1 MEKVD
6 FKRRLIAD
14 LTRWKH
20 SAYRKPLLLMGAR
33 QVGKTSLL
41 KAFGA
46 SEFKHTAY
54 FNFEERPELAQ
65 FFEKTKDVT
74 RILQNLS
81 LIHGATITPGDT
93 LIIFD
98 EIQECRPA
106 LNTLK
111 YFHENAPEYIVA
123 GAGSLLGIT
132 LGKEGSFPVG
142 QVDFLSVHPLIFSEF
157 LLGLNPSLSKY
168 LESFEQ
174 IEPIP
179 DLFFNDLVEKFKMYF
194 ISGGLPEPAS
204 TLLETNDLE
213 LVQRQLSNIQNAY
226 ALDFSKHTATKDIP
240 KIGFI
245 WNSLPSQLAR
255 ENKKFMF
262 QAVKTGARAR
272 DYEDALLWL
281 TQAGLVH
288 KVSRCIK
295 PNLPL
300 SAYDDLSAFKIY
312 LLDVGLLRN
321 LAQLDPMAFKEGNR
335 LFTEFKGALTENYIL
350 QAVLLQFET
359 TPRYWT
365 SEGIAEVDF
374 LIQYKNTIIPVEVKS
389 DENIRSKSLSYYH
402 KTYSP
407 PLRIRYS
414 LKNLNLNDGVLN
426 IPLFMADYT
435 RHLIDIAMRSL

>member
-1 MEKVD
+1 
-6 FKRRLIAD
+6 
-14 LTRWKH
+14 
-20 SAYRKPLLLMGAR
+20 MGAR

-54 FNFEERPELAQ
+54 FNFEEKPELAQ

-179 DLFFNDLVEKFKMYF
+179 DIFFNDLVEKFKMYF

-272 DYEDALLWL
+272 DYEDACRRMMICP
-281 TQAGLVH
+281 H
-288 KVSRCIK
+288 SR
-295 PNLPL
+295 
-300 SAYDDLSAFKIY
+300 
-312 LLDVGLLRN
+312 
-321 LAQLDPMAFKEGNR
+321 
-335 LFTEFKGALTENYIL
+335 YIFWML
-350 QAVLLQFET
+350 
-359 TPRYWT
+359 
-365 SEGIAEVDF
+365 GC
-374 LIQYKNTIIPVEVKS
+374 
-389 DENIRSKSLSYYH
+389 
-402 KTYSP
+402 
-407 PLRIRYS
+407 
-414 LKNLNLNDGVLN
+414 
-426 IPLFMADYT
+426 
-435 RHLIDIAMRSL
+435 

>member
-1 MEKVD
+1 
-6 FKRRLIAD
+6 
-14 LTRWKH
+14 
-20 SAYRKPLLLMGAR
+20 MGAR

-41 KAFGA
+41 KTFGA
-46 SEFKHTAY
+46 TAFKNTAY
-54 FNFEERPELAQ
+54 FNFEEKPELAQ
-65 FFEKTKDVT
+65 FFEQTKDVK

-81 LIHGATITPGDT
+81 LANGATITPGET

-111 YFHENAPEYIVA
+111 YFHENAPEYFVS

-142 QVDFLSVHPLIFSEF
+142 QVDFLTIHPLTFSEF
-157 LLGLNPSLSKY
+157 LSELNHPLNTY
-168 LESFEQ
+168 LNS
-174 IEPIP
+174 IDKIVAIP

-194 ISGGLPEPAS
+194 ISGGLPEPAN
-204 TLLETNDLE
+204 TLLETNDIE
-213 LVQRQLSNIQNAY
+213 LVQRQLRDIRNAY
-226 ALDFSKHTATKDIP
+226 ALDFSKHSATKDIV
-240 KIGFI
+240 KMGYI

-262 QAVKTGARAR
+262 QAVKSGARAR
-272 DYEDALLWL
+272 DYEEALLWL
-281 TQAGLVH
+281 IQAGLVH
-288 KVSRCIK
+288 KVSKCTK

-300 SAYDDLSAFKIY
+300 SAYTDLSAFKIY

-321 LAQLDPMAFKEGNR
+321 LAQLDPTAFREGNR

-350 QAVLLQFET
+350 QAILPQFDT
-359 TPRYWT
+359 TPAYWT
-365 SEGIAEVDF
+365 SEGKAEVDF
-374 LIQYKNTIIPVEVKS
+374 LIQYRNTIIPVEVKS
-389 DENIRSKSLSYYH
+389 DENIRSKSLTYYH
-402 KTYSP
+402 QTYSP

-414 LKNLNLNDGVLN
+414 LKNLSLDDGLLN

-435 RHLIDIAMRSL
+435 KYLVDIATTVMREK